1 MNTTSDESSGN
12 EYDKNLGIALQHQQM
27 TSRTVNAANIFAIYY
42 CGMFVNKAE
51 RREPEVTGYEWV
63 TTTIN

>member
-1 MNTTSDESSGN
+1 MNTTSDESSGD

-27 TSRTVNAANIFAIYY
+27 TCQTINVANMFATYY
-42 CGMFVNKAE
+42 CDTFVNKAE

-63 TTTIN
+63 TTTMN